1 MASQEEAFLNT
12 LNNGSLKE
20 LKDSLSIHEKDAY
33 EKTLQNMRTGK
44 TVGTVLSDIHRIDVI
59 ETPKERKDYTIK
71 VTFPASGKPYFRE
84 DVSASFMEG
93 LEPFDIGAV
102 GPLEDNSKWLLTLR
116 SKEAVVRAL
125 STTPK
130 IGDNVGRVFS
140 LTKNIVT
147 CRIHW
152 LPIYV
157 PMAATVVFMSRYGV
171 VHSAN
176 WDYSKIKD
184 FAHVRSIV
192 RNIVLELSDGV
203 SIPSI
208 DRLMY
213 DKEVHRFLITIR
225 GRGPVCFH
233 CQATGHTRQN
243 CSAPYCR
250 HCASFNHS
258 TEECSVK
265 NTYAGRTS
273 QQQEVGDDPE
283 QAKSQPTTPS
293 TNEGQSSTSDTPAMD
308 AQDSTSTDDTKT
320 NLEWTDIDTQLF
332 GDTSDLDLSGDS
344 DDTVVDASRPG
355 TTKRD
360 AKKAKL
366 R

>member
-1 MASQEEAFLNT
+1 ME
-12 LNNGSLKE
+12 
-20 LKDSLSIHEKDAY
+20 LSIR
-33 EKTLQNMRTGK
+33 QI
-44 TVGTVLSDIHRIDVI
+44 GT
-59 ETPKERKDYTIK
+59 
-71 VTFPASGKPYFRE
+71 
-84 DVSASFMEG
+84 
-93 LEPFDIGAV
+93 
-102 GPLEDNSKWLLTLR
+102 
-116 SKEAVVRAL
+116 
-125 STTPK
+125 
-130 IGDNVGRVFS
+130 
-140 LTKNIVT
+140 
-147 CRIHW
+147 
-152 LPIYV
+152 
-157 PMAATVVFMSRYGV
+157 
-171 VHSAN
+171 
-176 WDYSKIKD
+176 KIKD
-184 FAHVRSIV
+184 FAHVRSTV

-213 DKEVHRFLITIR
+213 DKEVHRFLITIA
-225 GRGPVCFH
+225 GRGPVCFC
-233 CQATGHTRQN
+233 CQAMGHCRQN

-258 TEECSVK
+258 MEECSVK

-273 QQQEVGDDPE
+273 QQQEEEVGDDPE

-355 TTKRD
+355 TRERD